1 MDLSKVYKMSNGTL
15 ITINM
20 ENYSEDEFL
29 VAEIDFLG
37 CNPNSHKIAI
47 SEEVFRKYA
56 STVLGKFLV
65 AKVAFGDATGH
76 ASDETIVGY
85 IPSEQEVRFV
95 RNSQGYLRGI
105 IDGVVSKQYAS
116 DFCKIFT
123 QANSTRSVS
132 VEMGVEEKDDKDGTI
147 AKRFNIMG
155 VTVLGMSVRPSS
167 PGSTI
172 NIRRFSEEDIKK
184 DCEDYY
190 KSVWQRLSE
199 KEDSELDAYV
209 KNRKTKFAKSYSVN
223 TIELKETP
231 WGDVDK
237 TELRDR
243 VMEASNRS
251 EIVDKVY
258 LQVLDGWEDAPSEN
272 LKYPVMEFKD
282 GTFYYNRFALAS
294 ALAYAR
300 QHDEADVV
308 SKIEELYKKF
318 KLAEEGE
325 EKNMSMKFESKD
337 SDVMEKIA
345 ALVKEH
351 EGEKAEVVAVDDDY
365 IIFTIGD
372 ARYYVSAD
380 LERDADGEIVANIY
394 WDTKKED
401 DSDKAVDDDAH
412 EDDLSEDSADSK
424 DENAEDGAEE
434 TKDEEDDVEAKEC
447 SEEESLEEEE
457 AMEEE
462 SLEEE
467 ESMEKEDS
475 KEASED
481 ESEESKEECSDEEA
495 LAEEEALADAKDS
508 EEEPEDKDAKI
519 SELEDIIMQKD
530 EELAEL
536 RKFKE
541 DKENAERDFAVQHL
555 LEEIREYV
563 DTETLESLK
572 AEGLSCKLSEI
583 NGWENKVK
591 ALAFD
596 RNSKES
602 LSTGIWSMAIPKS
615 VKQESTSKWDS
626 I

>member
-1 MDLSKVYKMSNGTL
+1 MSNGAL
-15 ITINM
+15 MTINM
-20 ENYSEDEFL
+20 ENYSKDEFL

-47 SEEVFRKYA
+47 SEEVFRKCA

-116 DFCKIFT
+116 EFCKIFT
-123 QANSTRSVS
+123 QANNTRSVS
-132 VEMGVEEKDDKDGTI
+132 VEMGVEEKEGKNGVI

-155 VTVLGMSVRPSS
+155 VTVLGMSVKPSS

-172 NIRRFSEEDIKK
+172 NIRRFSEEDMRK
-184 DCEDYY
+184 DCEYYY

-199 KEDSELDAYV
+199 KEDSELDTYV

-223 TIELKETP
+223 TTELKETP

-243 VMEASNRS
+243 VMEASNRA
-251 EIVDKVY
+251 EIVNKVY
-258 LQVLDGWEDAPSEN
+258 LKVLDGWEDAPSEN

-308 SKIEELYKKF
+308 SKIEKLYEKF

-337 SDVMEKIA
+337 SDVMKKIA
-345 ALVKEH
+345 AIVKEH
-351 EGEKAEVVAVDDDY
+351 EGDKAEVVAVDDDY

-372 ARYYVSAD
+372 TRYYVSAD
-380 LERDADGEIVANIY
+380 LERDADGEIVANIN
-394 WDTKKED
+394 WDTKKEY
-401 DSDKAVDDDAH
+401 DSERIDDDDNDA
-412 EDDLSEDSADSK
+412 EDDLSEDSADNKEK
-424 DENAEDGAEE
+424 DVEDGVEE
-434 TKDEEDDVEAKEC
+434 TKDEEGNVEDEEC
-447 SEEESLEEEE
+447 SEEESLGDEE

-462 SLEEE
+462 SLEDE
-467 ESMEKEDS
+467 ESMEKEGSEEAS
-475 KEASED
+475 KED
-481 ESEESKEECSDEEA
+481 GEESKEECS
-495 LAEEEALADAKDS
+495 EEEALGEEEALEDVKDS
-508 EEEPEDKDAKI
+508 KESDKDARI

-555 LEEIREYV
+555 LEEIREFV
-563 DTETLESLK
+563 DAETLESLR